1 MHALIIEDESLI
13 AMAIED
19 ALRGCG
25 FTSFDLAASAEESVA
40 AAARN
45 CPDLITA
52 DVELRP
58 GCGTTAAQ
66 SICSDQPIPVLF
78 ITGSRGE
85 VRVRMPGQQLANV
98 TNCIAG
104 KRPNSVSMTSW
115 ASAASRIPLV
125 GMPFITNRP
134 KRCLSRR
141 EAPPDCRHNKAGSL
155 TPPRPSET
163 SLARQQAKAPAGHH
177 KFLS

>member
-25 FTSFDLAASAEESVA
+25 FTSFDVAVSAEEAVT

-58 GCGTTAAQ
+58 GCGITAVQ
-66 SICSDQPIPVLF
+66 SICSEQPIPVLF
-78 ITGSRGE
+78 ITGSPGE
-85 VRVRMPGQQLANV
+85 VIIRMPGHALIEKPFEEGHIMEAIKLAL
-98 TNCIAG
+98 G
-104 KRPNSVSMTSW
+104 QRD
-115 ASAASRIPLV
+115 
-125 GMPFITNRP
+125 G
-134 KRCLSRR
+134 
-141 EAPPDCRHNKAGSL
+141 
-155 TPPRPSET
+155 
-163 SLARQQAKAPAGHH
+163 
-177 KFLS
+177 